1 MKLKRK
7 VGERGQVVI
16 PKDIREQEDIHPQNS
31 VHFTVEDG
39 KIVIEKGKKKLTEVF
54 SRISRKSEGVGK
66 TSDEYYREEI
76 ERRLKKADI
85 K

>member
-16 PKDIREQEDIHPQNS
+16 PKDLREEKGLHPKNN
-31 VHFTVEDG
+31 VYFTIEDG
-39 KIVIEKGKKKLTEVF
+39 KIVIEKGNKKLTDVL
-54 SRISRKSEGVGK
+54 SRISKKSMGSTK
-66 TSDEYYREEI
+66 TSDEYHTEEV
-76 ERRLKKADI
+76 ERRLEKAQI